1 MRIAAACGFVA
12 IGVGFMA
19 VAPLRASAGELKFEH
34 TQSLLKTYCSACHSG
49 KSPAAGFNLSQVATE
64 ASLVDQA
71 ERWTHIA
78 NRLRN
83 GEMPPRGM
91 PAPPLED
98 KEALLHWISD
108 SLHNAACSKGTAA
121 AHFPIRRLNK
131 DQYTATIRELLDVHV
146 DVGHDLPQDG
156 AGGQGFDNAAEV
168 LFLSPVLAEKYMDAT
183 KNSLEF
189 AMKDSRARKR
199 IGIIEPAGAK
209 ADSKAAHDLLEGF
222 LPRAWRRPVSEQ
234 EMAPFLALFRQARK
248 QRQTYDQSIA
258 YMLRGVLMSPQ
269 FLFRAEGEPMSRD
282 YALASRLSYFLWDS
296 MPDEML
302 FDLAGTG
309 RLHEP
314 AVLDEEVGRMLRSP
328 KAEAFIE
335 SFVTQWLG
343 TRELGHEFVP
353 DAKLFPEYAQSIELQ
368 GDVRF
373 QPIVFF
379 HTLLANDLPLTDL
392 IDSNWTIATRT
403 LGKVYFPEIKVRKEN
418 SEQPHKI
425 DLPPGS
431 NRGGLL
437 GMPAVLAV
445 SSYPYRTSPVLR
457 GKWVLDTLLGTPPLP
472 PPPNVPALEEHKGA
486 APKTMRERL
495 SQHRA
500 NPVCAS
506 CHSRIDPIGF
516 ALENYDAIGRWRTED
531 AGKPID
537 AVGELPDGTKF
548 NGPEELKKVLMAK
561 KDLVIRN
568 LTTRMLGYA
577 LGRGLTRQDTCAVDA
592 IIDQLAA
599 NGYRAQTLIRAI
611 VNSPAFNQES
621 SGSGPLPD
629 GRGETSSANT
639 KLEPAVASA
648 AQASVARSGEAS
660 RHE

>member
-1 MRIAAACGFVA
+1 MRIAAVC
-12 IGVGFMA
+12 GFMA
-19 VAPLRASAGELKFEH
+19 IALGFVTVGPVRASAGEFTFDR
-34 TQSLLKTYCSACHSG
+34 TQSLLKTYCASCHSG
-49 KSPAAGFNLSQVATE
+49 KSPAAGFNVSQIATE

-71 ERWTHIA
+71 ERWTRIA
-78 NRLRN
+78 NRVRN
-83 GEMPPRGM
+83 GEMPPRGL
-91 PAPPLED
+91 PAPALDD

-108 SLHNAACSKGTAA
+108 SLHSAACSKGAPT

-146 DVGHDLPQDG
+146 DVGHDLPADG

-168 LFLSPVLAEKYMDAT
+168 LFLSPVLAEKYMDAA

-189 AMKDSRARKR
+189 AVTDSRARKR
-199 IGIIEPAGAK
+199 IGIVEPAGGTS
-209 ADSKAAHDLLEGF
+209 DLKAAQDLLAGF
-222 LPRAWRRPVSEQ
+222 LPRAWRRPVSEH
-234 EMAPFLALFRQARK
+234 EMAPFVGLFKQARK
-248 QRQTYDQSIA
+248 RRQTYDQSVV

-269 FLFRAEGEPMSRD
+269 FLFRAEGEPMNRD
-282 YALASRLSYFLWDS
+282 YALASRLSYFLWNG

-309 RLHEP
+309 TLHEP

-343 TRELGHEFVP
+343 TRELGREFVP
-353 DAKLFPEYAQSIELQ
+353 DAKLFPEYAQNVELQ
-368 GDVRF
+368 GDIRF

-379 HTLLANDLPLTDL
+379 HTLVATDLPLTDL
-392 IDSNWTIATRT
+392 IDSNWTIATRV
-403 LGKVYFPEIKVRKEN
+403 LAKIYFPDIKLRKDATA
-418 SEQPHKI
+418 QPHKI

-457 GKWVLDTLLGTPPLP
+457 GKWVLDSMLGTPPLP
-472 PPPNVPALEEHKGA
+472 PPPNVPTLEEHQGA

-495 SQHRA
+495 AQHRA
-500 NPVCAS
+500 NPVCAG

-516 ALENYDAIGRWRTED
+516 ALENYDVIGRWRTED

-548 NGPEELKKVLMAK
+548 DGPTELKKVLMAK
-561 KDLVIRN
+561 KDLFIRN
-568 LTTRMLGYA
+568 LTTRMFGYA
-577 LGRGLTRQDTCAVDA
+577 LGRGLTREDTCAVDN
-592 IIDQLAA
+592 ILNQLAA
-599 NGYRAQTLIRAI
+599 NGYKAQTLIRAI
-611 VNSPAFNQES
+611 VNSPAFNQEN
-621 SGSGPLPD
+621 SGSRPLPD
-629 GRGETSSANT
+629 GRGAISSANP
-639 KLEPAVASA
+639 KLDPAVP
-648 AQASVARSGEAS
+648 SVARTAEAS